1 MCPPNDPGLPPH
13 IHRNEDEAFYVLQGE
28 FSFFLENREFVGKPG
43 NFIFL
48 PRGVKHSFRNNSD
61 TIGRQI
67 VFVNP
72 SGFEKFFDSAGEPV
86 EDDTNLPTPPSKEH
100 IQKVIEEAPKFGI
113 EIDI

>member
-1 MCPPNDPGLPPH
+1 MPPHDPGLPPH
-13 IHRNEDEAFYVLQGE
+13 IHRNEDEAFYLLQGE
-28 FSFFLENREFVGKPG
+28 FSFFLENREFVGKPE

-72 SGFEKFFDSAGEPV
+72 SGFKKFFDSAREPV

-113 EIDI
+113 EMDI